1 MEIIYATTNDGK
13 KNQVQD
19 FLDYNNYGIKLITLK
34 DIGFDEEIEETGE
47 TLEENSE
54 IKAKATKEFCD
65 RNNIKKIIVAD
76 DTGLEVDALGGRP
89 GVYSARYAGD
99 HAPQEKNIEKLLNEM
114 KNVKKEN
121 RTAKFTCVLTAILP
135 NGEKVVSKG
144 ITKGKIAEKC
154 GTMGKLTFGPV
165 FIPDGFDRVMNDLTE
180 EEIGTTHREVAWK
193 KLLNKIS
200 NINMWF
206 YYLYSK

>member
-200 NINMWF
+200 NINM
-206 YYLYSK
+206 

>member
-144 ITKGKIAEKC
+144 ITKGRIAEKC

-180 EEIGTTHREVAWK
+180 EEIGMTHREVAWK
-193 KLLNKIS
+193 ELLNKIS
-200 NINMWF
+200 NINV
-206 YYLYSK
+206 